1 VQNIGKSEVRLLIVR
16 INERRLEMVKAYSVE
31 LRFSDATGRMGKNM
45 TDRCSEEQK
54 RALIE
59 LINNENSKPY
69 DIDFHS
75 PYFYPHHCLSLHFHI
90 NAENRIL
97 ALKEATKLSK
107 HYEILLSK
115 RQLSVH
121 SIEFDKP

>member
-1 VQNIGKSEVRLLIVR
+1 MS
-16 INERRLEMVKAYSVE
+16 KAYCVE
-31 LRFSDATGRMGKNM
+31 LRFSDSTGRMGQNM
-45 TDRCSEEQK
+45 TDRCSEERK
-54 RALIE
+54 KALIE

-75 PYFYPHHCLSLHFHI
+75 PDFPPHHCLSLQFYI
-90 NAENRIL
+90 GAENRIL

-107 HYEILLSK
+107 HYENLLSNQ
-115 RQLSVH
+115 QLSVH